1 MKNWPFDHLYSNIV
15 TYTKDITN
23 QIGYQKVLWLEKLIG
38 LECKARPVGPK
49 NACGLLVVTID
60 NLELDKVTATLRC
73 AMWLS
78 VLAQWD

>member
-1 MKNWPFDHLYSNIV
+1 MKNWPLDQLFSNVVIPNIQL
-15 TYTKDITN
+15 TKLAIKN
-23 QIGYQKVLWLEKLIG
+23 VIGGETFIG
-38 LECKARPVGPK
+38 LECKARLVGPK

-78 VLAQWD
+78 VPAQWD

>member
-1 MKNWPFDHLYSNIV
+1 MKNWPLDHLYVNVVIPKIQL
-15 TYTKDITN
+15 TKLAIKNVITGETF
-23 QIGYQKVLWLEKLIG
+23 IS

-78 VLAQWD
+78 VPAQWD

>member
-1 MKNWPFDHLYSNIV
+1 MPLLLPLDHSFSNVVIPKIQLTKLAAKNVIAGEAF
-15 TYTKDITN
+15 
-23 QIGYQKVLWLEKLIG
+23 IG
-38 LECKARPVGPK
+38 LECKARLVGPK

-78 VLAQWD
+78 VPAQWD

>member
-1 MKNWPFDHLYSNIV
+1 MKNWPLDHLFSNVVIPKIQV
-15 TYTKDITN
+15 T
-23 QIGYQKVLWLEKLIG
+23 KLAIKNVIAGETFIG
-38 LECKARPVGPK
+38 LECKARLVGPK

-78 VLAQWD
+78 VPAQWG

>member
-1 MKNWPFDHLYSNIV
+1 MKNWPLDHLFSNVVIPKIQL
-15 TYTKDITN
+15 TKLAIKKCYGWRN
-23 QIGYQKVLWLEKLIG
+23 FIG

-78 VLAQWD
+78 VPAQWD